1 LQNQEQQALHN
12 DPNDQKDHIKALL
25 QLARRARHAESSPE
39 LGFILVNETYT
50 LAPFR
55 QAALW
60 FADAGVVALSGVVAP
75 EANAPFVHWLD
86 RVATTLGVA
95 AASAAD
101 GDSTSAELQAQ
112 ALSASQPIVIDPD
125 QIAANDAAEWD
136 EWLPAQALWMPIS
149 FTDDKTKAIKRG
161 GLLLARD
168 EPWTELDVGMLSE
181 WLDSWTHAWQA
192 KHQRSSLG
200 LFARWLQRPRLPDQ
214 TQVSAPWHQRVIA
227 GVVQLRRQHLTK
239 QAISEFTHTLPARLR
254 RAPAAIW
261 HSPRRRYTAL
271 ALLCMLIPVR
281 LSILVP
287 GELVPANPAAIRAP
301 LEGTVDKFF
310 IAPNARVKA
319 GDVLLQ
325 LDATSLNSRLETA
338 QEGLA
343 TAEAE
348 YRQAAQQ
355 AVFDSRSKPQLALLQ
370 GRIAER
376 ATEVA
381 FVKSQLTRTQV
392 TAPSDGI
399 ALLDD
404 PSEWIGKPVIT
415 GERVMIVAD
424 EKNVEVEAWLSPAD
438 MIDFAEQAPVTLYL
452 NSAPLTPVQ
461 AQMRYLAHDAVIR
474 PDGSYAY
481 RLRATLQ
488 SDSAGENPRVGL
500 KGTARVSGRYVPAI
514 YWVLRRPLASIRPF
528 LGW

>member
-1 LQNQEQQALHN
+1 LQNQEQQPVHN
-12 DPNDQKDHIKALL
+12 DPNDPIKALL
-25 QLARRARHAESSPE
+25 QLARRARHAESSAE

-86 RVATTLGVA
+86 RVSTTLGVA
-95 AASAAD
+95 ASDANEGAS
-101 GDSTSAELQAQ
+101 SPAELQAQ
-112 ALSASQPIVIDPD
+112 AMQPILIDPD
-125 QIAANDAAEWD
+125 QLAANDAAEWD

-149 FTDDKTKAIKRG
+149 FTDDKTKASKRG

-168 EPWTELDVGMLSE
+168 EPWTELEVGMLSE

-192 KHQRSSLG
+192 KHQRSSLS

-214 TQVSAPWHQRVIA
+214 TQASEPWHQRVRQF
-227 GVVQLRRQHLTK
+227 VRRYLTK
-239 QAISEFTHTLPARLR
+239 DAMREFAHSLPIRLR
-254 RAPAAIW
+254 RAPTVIW
-261 HSPRRRYTAL
+261 HSPRKRYTAI
-271 ALLCMLIPVR
+271 ALVCMLIPVR

-287 GELVPANPAAIRAP
+287 GELVPAQPAAIRAP

-319 GDVLLQ
+319 GDVLFQ
-325 LDATSLNSRLETA
+325 LDATSLNSKLEVA

-404 PSEWIGKPVIT
+404 PSEWIGKPVVT
-415 GERVMIVAD
+415 GERIMIVAD

-461 AQMRYLAHDAVIR
+461 AHMRYVAHDAVIR

-481 RLRATLQ
+481 RLRATLLP
-488 SDSAGENPRVGL
+488 DSAGQNPRVGL

-528 LGW
+528 LGL